1 MNHRYE
7 LEKYDG
13 PQTRHTCPVCGQK
26 GTFARYVDTIT
37 GEYLSPDAG
46 RCNREDKCG
55 YHYTPKQYFADH
67 PRTDTDRP
75 AARIPSRRIPPVS
88 RSSEAEA
95 KPIQYIPSTFVR
107 KALGYNSAFV
117 SFLCSLFDRYTLES
131 PTVVRLMSE
140 YYLGHTSSGAVIFWQ
155 IDRQMK
161 VRTGKIMRYD
171 PRTGKRIKS
180 TGGAI
185 DWVHSRLKRRGTLSA
200 DWELTQ
206 CLFGEHLLERRPHDT
221 VCLVES
227 EKSAIIGSGTMPG
240 YVWVATGGKQNLKA
254 DKCQCL
260 RGRDVIVFPDL
271 GAFDQWEEQAG
282 QIAAKVG
289 FTLSVS
295 DALERIAS
303 DTDRHDGLDIADY
316 LIRQIQA
323 AAEPARPSVTLTR
336 EEKMLRYLN
345 SRNPA
350 VSQLVHTFGL
360 VSASTGEILRIDTC

>member
-13 PQTRHTCPVCGQK
+13 PKTRHACPACGQK
-26 GTFARYVDTIT
+26 GTFARYVDTAT
-37 GEYLSPDAG
+37 GQYLSPDAG

-55 YHYTPKQYFADH
+55 YHYAPKQYFADH
-67 PRTDTDRP
+67 PAPDAGRPSARTPPRRTSP
-75 AARIPSRRIPPVS
+75 AFHSPKPQPIQHIPSAFI
-88 RSSEAEA
+88 
-95 KPIQYIPSTFVR
+95 R
-107 KALGYNSAFV
+107 KSLGYDSDFIR
-117 SFLCSLFDRYTLES
+117 FLCSLFDRYTLES
-131 PTVVRLMSE
+131 PTVVRLMSD
-140 YYLGHTSSGAVIFWQ
+140 YYLGRASAGAVIFWQ

-171 PRTGKRIKS
+171 PRTGKRIKN

-185 DWVHSRLKRRGTLSA
+185 DWVHSRLKRRGTLPA

-227 EKSAIIGSGTMPG
+227 EKSAIIGSGAMPA
-240 YVWVATGGKQNLKA
+240 YIWVATGGKQNLKA

-260 RGRDVIVFPDL
+260 KGRDVIVFPDL
-271 GAFDQWEEQAG
+271 GAFDQWKEQAG

-316 LIRQIQA
+316 LIRQIRA
-323 AAEPARPSVTLTR
+323 ASEPARPAVTLTR
-336 EEKMLRYLN
+336 EEKMLQYLN

-350 VSQLVHTFGL
+350 VSQLIRAFGL
-360 VSASTGEILRIDTC
+360 VSASTGETLRLETC